1 MSLRARLALISA
13 VAVATA
19 VVLAATI
26 SYFLVRN
33 RLIDEADNSVR
44 GTALRLAELPAP
56 ELSLPYFDFPVA
68 GTTPNYVQII
78 HADGEVVRPEG
89 QRVKLP
95 VSADDLAI
103 ARAGDDAT
111 VRDVT
116 VGERHLVMAT
126 APYQDGAVQI
136 AQSLGETDATISD
149 LRVAL
154 LVVGVSGVAVAALLA
169 LLMGGAILRPVAKLT
184 RAAEHVAETQD
195 LSATIDVRRQDE
207 LGRLAGS
214 LNAMLSALDESRE
227 QQRRLVSDASHE
239 LRTPLTSLR
248 TNVEVLARQPD
259 MPDDERR
266 RLVDDVM
273 SQLDELTILMDDLSE
288 LARDSTV
295 QTEAVTVLALD
306 TLVSGAVERAER
318 RAIDVDIELELG
330 RPGHVR
336 GQRQQLERAVVNILD
351 NACKWSPPGA
361 RVDVRVD
368 RGDITVRDRGPGVEP
383 ADVPRVF
390 DRFYRA
396 PSARSR
402 PGSGLGLAIVR
413 QVVDDHGGTV
423 KLEPAPGGGTLVSI
437 SLPVVG
443 SAQGADRARAPTSI

>member
-1 MSLRARLALISA
+1 
-13 VAVATA
+13 
-19 VVLAATI
+19 
-26 SYFLVRN
+26 
-33 RLIDEADNSVR
+33 
-44 GTALRLAELPAP
+44 
-56 ELSLPYFDFPVA
+56 
-68 GTTPNYVQII
+68 
-78 HADGEVVRPEG
+78 
-89 QRVKLP
+89 
-95 VSADDLAI
+95 
-103 ARAGDDAT
+103 
-111 VRDVT
+111 
-116 VGERHLVMAT
+116 
-126 APYQDGAVQI
+126 
-136 AQSLGETDATISD
+136 
-149 LRVAL
+149 
-154 LVVGVSGVAVAALLA
+154 
-169 LLMGGAILRPVAKLT
+169 
-184 RAAEHVAETQD
+184 
-195 LSATIDVRRQDE
+195 
-207 LGRLAGS
+207 
-214 LNAMLSALDESRE
+214 MLSALDESRE

-330 RPGHVR
+330 RAGHVR
-336 GQRQQLERAVVNILD
+336 GQRQQLERAVVNVLD

-361 RVDVRVD
+361 RVEVRVD